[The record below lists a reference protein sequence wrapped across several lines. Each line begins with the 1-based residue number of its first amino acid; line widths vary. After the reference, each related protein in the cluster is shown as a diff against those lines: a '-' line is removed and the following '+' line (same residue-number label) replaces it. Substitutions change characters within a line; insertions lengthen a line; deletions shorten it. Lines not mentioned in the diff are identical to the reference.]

1 MDTAD
6 VLRSSVQHTHELL
19 GERMEFARD
28 MVSAPSRPRDANERI
43 DVYLAAASKHLHA
56 VDAVLLPAVGS
67 HLADSGHLVHDY
79 LHAERE
85 LELALAHVKA
95 REYGSA
101 LEAGETWDDVWTD
114 VLDAAASQRVREL
127 DIADKRRARHS
138 DGPALRRARPSA
150 CTARR
155 RSRRPGR
162 TRTSRTPACPAGLA
176 RKVMHTADAFWDATE
191 GRMVPEAQHKPHKPP
206 GKFAQYL
213 LADPRFDEEELG
225 LGCTERPR
233 WSPTT
238 AWC

>member
-6 VLRSSVQHTHELL
+6 VLHSSVQHTHELL

-67 HLADSGHLVHDY
+67 HLPDSGHLVHDY

-101 LEAGETWDDVWTD
+101 LEVGETWDDVWTD
-114 VLDAAASQRVREL
+114 VLDAAAGQRVREL
-127 DIADKRRARHS
+127 DIVDKLSEALDGQVLDELTQSLHRAEAVA
-138 DGPALRRARPSA
+138 PTRPHPYVPH
-150 CTARR
+150 TGL
-155 RSRRPGR
+155 PGWV
-162 TRTSRTPACPAGLA
+162 A
-176 RKVMHTADAFWDATE
+176 RKVMHTADAFWDETE
-191 GRMVPEAQHKPHKPP
+191 GRMVPEAQRKQRKPP
-206 GKFAQYL
+206 GKFTQYL
-213 LADPRFDEEELG
+213 LADPRFDEEELDQ
-225 LGCTERPR
+225 EEQ
-233 WSPTT
+233 
-238 AWC
+238 A